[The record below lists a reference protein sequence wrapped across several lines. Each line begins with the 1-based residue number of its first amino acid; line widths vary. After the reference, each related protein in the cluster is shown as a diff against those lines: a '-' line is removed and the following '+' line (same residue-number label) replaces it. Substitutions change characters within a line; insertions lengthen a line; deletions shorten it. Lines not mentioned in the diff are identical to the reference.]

1 MKFALLILFLDI
13 EEGIDYMKKILKV
26 PVILQME
33 STECGAACL
42 CMVMAY
48 YKKWVTLEKMRSDCN
63 VSRDGSNAG
72 HLVKTARNY
81 GFKSAGYRCGIKSIK
96 EMNLPAI
103 IHWGFNHF
111 VVLCGFR
118 NDYAV
123 INDPACGRIKVS
135 LKEFDE
141 YFTGIVLTFE
151 PTEALIL
158 DGCKRSILDFA
169 KKRLHGTSSTFLYIV
184 MTGILTAAVSIAV
197 PVLSRIYID
206 EILSGLNS
214 KWLIPFLWILCG
226 VFVFQ
231 TVALLMQTLYLLKIR
246 GKLAVSSNAVFMW
259 HVLRLPIEFFSQRFA
274 GDIANRQTSNE
285 KIAQTLIGELA
296 PIVLHL
302 AMTLLYLLFMLKYSV
317 LLTAIGIITVIIN
330 IFVTQYISK
339 KRINLARS
347 QMRDEG
353 KLASIAVSGIEMIE
367 TIKASGAEDG
377 FFSRWSGYH
386 SNANNIKTEFNNKV
400 SYIEIIPELMAEIA
414 NLTVLFLGAYL
425 IMSGNFTAGMLLA
438 FQGFLSSFIAPVNS
452 ILKIGQNFQE
462 MRADMER
469 VEDVMNYKTD
479 VEYSENKNENPCN
492 KLTGKLE
499 MKNVTFGYNKLV
511 PPLVENF
518 NLTLQP
524 GKSVALVG
532 GSGSGKSTLAK
543 LISGLY
549 RPWSGE
555 IYFDHKKI
563 DEIEREIFTG
573 SLAVVDQDIVL
584 FEDTISENLR
594 MWDKSIEDF
603 EILLAAR
610 DAQIHEDIMKR
621 DGGYQSVIKEDGKNF
636 SGGQCQRLEI
646 ARVLAQDPTIVILDE
661 ATSALD
667 SRTEFEVI
675 RAIKNRG
682 ITCVIIAHRLST
694 IRDCDEIIVLRNGQ
708 VAERGT
714 HEYLYS
720 LDGEYAKLI
729 STEEGVNNG
738 MV

>member
-1 MKFALLILFLDI
+1 
-13 EEGIDYMKKILKV
+13 MKKILKV

-42 CMVMAY
+42 CMIMAY
-48 YKKWVTLEKMRSDCN
+48 YKKWVPLEKMRNDCN

-81 GFKSAGYRCGIKSIK
+81 GFKSAGYRCGINSIG
-96 EMNLPAI
+96 EMKLPAI

-111 VVLCGFR
+111 VVLCGFK
-118 NDYAV
+118 NDFVV
-123 INDPACGRIKVS
+123 INDPSCGRIKVS

-141 YFTGIVLTFE
+141 YFTGVVLTFE
-151 PTEALIL
+151 PAEDFIPE
-158 DGCKRSILDFA
+158 GCKRSIIDFA
-169 KKRLHGTSSTFLYIV
+169 KKRLHSTSSTVLYII
-184 MTGILTAAVSIAV
+184 MTGILTASVSIAV
-197 PVLSRIYID
+197 PVLSRVYMD
-206 EILSGLNS
+206 EILSGHNS
-214 KWLIPFLWILCG
+214 QWLIPFLWILFG

-231 TVALLMQTLYLLKIR
+231 TIASLMQTVYLLKIR

-274 GDIANRQTSNE
+274 GDIAKRQTSNE

-302 AMTLLYLLFMLKYSV
+302 AMTLLYLIFMMKYSV
-317 LLTAIGIITVIIN
+317 ILTVIGLITVIIN
-330 IFVTQYISK
+330 IFITQYISK

-377 FFSRWSGYH
+377 YFSRWSGYH
-386 SNANNIKTEFNNKV
+386 SNSNNVKAEFNNKV
-400 SYIEIIPELMAEIA
+400 SYIEVIPEFTAEIA

-425 IMSGNFTAGMLLA
+425 IMAGNFTVGMLLA

-469 VEDVMNYKTD
+469 VEDVMNYETD
-479 VEYSENKNENPCN
+479 VEYIENQDENPFS
-492 KLTGKLE
+492 KLTGNLE
-499 MKNVTFGYNKLV
+499 MKNVIFGYNKLA

-518 NLTLQP
+518 NLTIKP
-524 GKSVALVG
+524 GKSVAFVG

-543 LISGLY
+543 LVSGLY
-549 RPWSGE
+549 RPWSGK
-555 IYFDHKKI
+555 IYFDNKEI
-563 DEIEREIFTG
+563 DDIKREIFTG

-621 DGGYQSVIKEDGKNF
+621 EGGYQSVIKENGKNF

-667 SRTEFEVI
+667 AKTEFEVI

-682 ITCVIIAHRLST
+682 ITCIIIAHRLST
-694 IRDCDEIIVLRNGQ
+694 IRDCDEIIVLQNGH

-720 LDGEYAKLI
+720 LDGEYSKLI
-729 STEEGVNNG
+729 SMEEGVNSG
-738 MV
+738 VV